1 MLQYARRF
9 NKWYDKLGEPYRFLL
24 FMLLANPPIV
34 LIALDRVLV
43 GGILF
48 LLLAGVRVIK

>member
-43 GGILF
+43 GGIWI
-48 LLLAGVRVIK
+48 LLLVGIRIIK